1 MARWGFTNRGIRHW
15 GIRNKVLM
23 ATLVPT
29 MATTLL
35 LGLFFSSSWVNQI
48 ESLLRDRGEALSRQL
63 AAGSEYGLFTA
74 NLHLLDSLS
83 NALLQ
88 EQDVRS
94 ISFFDSTGQRLLDT
108 DPSTHKRDIA
118 TQLQDQ
124 VAQQLP
130 RQKSTLFITPVTLKG
145 LMIENLLSADGKTK
159 GPSTQQTLGWVAVE
173 MSHIRT
179 EKETYEALLVSLLLV
194 LSGVVFS
201 VLVSLRLSRTFTSP
215 IYKLNKAVT
224 ELKEGKLE
232 TRVCIRTGPEFEQLE
247 SGLNAMAAA
256 LSKAQADMQ
265 QNVDQATEDLRETL
279 ETIEIQNIELDFAR
293 KEALEASRIKSEFLA
308 NMSHEIRTP
317 LNGIIGFT
325 ELLLKGSL
333 ARQQRDHLNTIR
345 KSSEIL
351 LAIIND
357 ILDFSKIEAGKLTF
371 DRVPFQLR
379 DIMEEVMVMLA
390 PAAHDKNLDLVT
402 LVYNDVPN
410 NLMGDP
416 LRLKQIITNLLNNAI
431 KFTHAGEVVLRA
443 SLEEEA
449 TSHGSVTLRISVAD
463 TGMGLSRAQ
472 QRPLFDAF
480 SQADAS
486 TARQYGGTG
495 LGLAISK
502 RLAEEMG
509 GKIGLES
516 DLGKGSTF
524 WFTLTSTWTSQ
535 NDSNSSRNGLR
546 GERVIY
552 LEQQKTTGLA
562 MEHLLRD
569 WGVTVERVSSLG
581 VMQERIEQAQ
591 REQAGFAVALIGINR
606 HLLNSSQY
614 RSLVHSVEVDRDCR
628 TLLLTPTLE
637 SHDTPLVA
645 NVSSHLTKPVLRGAL
660 YNELMLLV
668 HGVNANDHTTDRYD
682 GLATPQPEP
691 DRKILNPWVLA
702 VDDNEANL
710 KLVLTL
716 LQDAGVNTVGA
727 ASGFEALTKARS
739 RQFDLVFMDLQMPGM
754 DGIAT
759 TQRLRQLEVAGR
771 QRAAIIALT
780 AHAMNDERGR
790 LAQQGFDDCITKPVS
805 SRQLLD
811 AVEQH
816 TGVACCDNADDN
828 DRTNEVRDNRRA
840 LRPSNRKMTR
850 ECISIGESLRLAA
863 GKADLAEELFSMLLE
878 QITPTVE
885 TIEHHWR
892 SGNRLP
898 LLECVHKLH
907 GGARYCGVPEVLA
920 AANQLEAAL
929 KTADAD
935 IDNLTDQL
943 LKALKRLL
951 NWGDNTH
958 WQLLFR
964 QHSRLTHP

>member
-1 MARWGFTNRGIRHW
+1 MGRWGFTNRGIRHW
-15 GIRNKVLM
+15 GIRNKALM

-29 MATTLL
+29 LATTLL

-74 NLHLLDSLS
+74 NRHLLDSLS

-94 ISFFDSTGQRLLDT
+94 ISFFDSDGKRLLHTGPD
-108 DPSTHKRDIA
+108 THKRDIA
-118 TQLQDQ
+118 EQLQDQ

-130 RQKSTLFITPVTLKG
+130 LQQSTFFITPVILQD
-145 LMIENLLSADGKTK
+145 LMIENLLNANGAAVVPSA
-159 GPSTQQTLGWVAVE
+159 QQTLGWVAVE

-179 EKETYEALLVSLLLV
+179 EKETYKALLISLLLV

-201 VLVSLRLSRTFTSP
+201 MLVSLRLSRAFTSP
-215 IYKLNKAVT
+215 VYKLNKAVA

-232 TRVCIRTGPEFEQLE
+232 TRVHTRAGPEFEQLE

-351 LAIIND
+351 LTIIND
-357 ILDFSKIEAGKLTF
+357 ILDFSKIEAGKLTL

-379 DIMEEVMVMLA
+379 DIVEDVMVMLA
-390 PAAHDKNLDLVT
+390 PAAHNKNLDLVT
-402 LVYNDVPN
+402 LVYNDVPD

-431 KFTHAGEVVLRA
+431 KFTRTGEVVLRT
-443 SLEEEA
+443 SLEEED
-449 TSHGSVTLRISVAD
+449 TDNGTVTLRVSVTD
-463 TGMGLSRAQ
+463 TGMGLSQAK
-472 QRPLFDAF
+472 QRSLFDAF

-509 GKIGLES
+509 GKIGLKSE
-516 DLGKGSTF
+516 LGKGSTF
-524 WFTLTSTWTSQ
+524 WFTLTSTRASQ
-535 NDSNSSRNGLR
+535 NDSDSPRNGLR
-546 GERVIY
+546 GERMIY

-562 MEHLLRD
+562 MEHLLRA
-569 WGVTVERVSSLG
+569 WGVTVERVSSPG
-581 VMQERIEQAQ
+581 AMQECIEQAQ

-614 RSLVHSVEVDRDCR
+614 RSLVHSIEIDRDCR

-645 NVSSHLTKPVLRGAL
+645 NVSSHLTKPVLREAL
-660 YNELMLLV
+660 YNELVLLV
-668 HGVNANDHTTDRYD
+668 HGINANDRPTDRGY
-682 GLATPQPEP
+682 GLEAPQPEANSE
-691 DRKILNPWVLA
+691 RLNPWVLA

-739 RQFDLVFMDLQMPGM
+739 RQFDLIFMDLQMPGM
-754 DGIAT
+754 DGVAT
-759 TQRLRQLEVAGR
+759 TRKLRQLETAGR

-780 AHAMNDERGR
+780 AHAMSDEQGR
-790 LAQQGFDDCITKPVS
+790 LARQGFDGYMTKPVS

-816 TGVACCDNADDN
+816 TGLVCCDNAGGDRANEARDD
-828 DRTNEVRDNRRA
+828 RRA

-850 ECISIGESLRLAA
+850 ECISIEESLRLAA

-878 QITPTVE
+878 QITPTAE
-885 TIEHHWR
+885 AIEQHWR
-892 SGNRLP
+892 SGNRLE

-907 GGARYCGVPEVLA
+907 GGARYCGVPELRA
-920 AANQLEAAL
+920 AANQLETAL
-929 KTADAD
+929 KTADTD
-935 IDNLTDQL
+935 IENLTDQL
-943 LKALKRLL
+943 LSALERLL
-951 NWGDNTH
+951 NWGDNTN
-958 WQLLFR
+958 WQALFR
-964 QHSRLTHP
+964 QHSRLTHS

>member
-74 NLHLLDSLS
+74 NLHLLDSFS
-83 NALLQ
+83 NALLK

-145 LMIENLLSADGKTK
+145 LTVENLLSANGKTK

-265 QNVDQATEDLRETL
+265 QNVDQATEDLRKTL

-351 LAIIND
+351 LTIIND

-516 DLGKGSTF
+516 ELGKGSTF
-524 WFTLTSTWTSQ
+524 WFTLTSTWAGQ
-535 NDSNSSRNGLR
+535 NDSNSSCNGLR

-645 NVSSHLTKPVLRGAL
+645 NVSGHLTKPVLRRAL
-660 YNELMLLV
+660 YNELVLLV
-668 HGVNANDHTTDRYD
+668 HGVNANEHTTDRDY

-691 DRKILNPWVLA
+691 DREILNPWVLA

-716 LQDAGVNTVGA
+716 LQDEGVNTVGA

-816 TGVACCDNADDN
+816 TGVACCDNADDS
-828 DRTNEVRDNRRA
+828 DRTNEVRDSRRA

-920 AANQLEAAL
+920 AANQLETAL

>member
-265 QNVDQATEDLRETL
+265 QNVDQATEDLRKTL

-351 LAIIND
+351 LTIIND

-614 RSLVHSVEVDRDCR
+614 RSLVHSIEVDRDCR

-790 LAQQGFDDCITKPVS
+790 LAQQGFDDCMTKPVS

-816 TGVACCDNADDN
+816 TGVVCCDNADDS
-828 DRTNEVRDNRRA
+828 DRTNEVRDSRRA